1 MEVLVKADPGARTPI
16 SASRKFITCCILT
29 KGTKRD
35 SIQEGSKMAND
46 GQWWLRVELEW
57 CSKGALE
64 IMGRRL
70 RIHVGILNDVSRLL
84 IGGFKN
90 ASSI

>member
-1 MEVLVKADPGARTPI
+1 MT
-16 SASRKFITCCILT
+16 F
-29 KGTKRD
+29 
-35 SIQEGSKMAND
+35 KMAND